1 MIIQSIDVE
10 RFRAMEDV
18 VLKIGR
24 HLTAIAGRNA
34 TMKSTLLGMLGQP
47 FSISNGSPMYG
58 ELTIDGYNF
67 RSQFKEKF
75 RLSKEHDIAGQHKW
89 ILKFCNSSYYHNNY
103 IQMVSVARKAKGQ
116 EDSIRFIN
124 SEGKSK
130 GKGYVQLPVVYL
142 SLSRIY
148 PIGETGKTR
157 TMDIN
162 LSEDE
167 KSLYVSWYKDILSIS
182 EVNNA
187 QINIERKDSR
197 QVFAGLSDDI
207 HDVFTSSAGEGNIGR
222 IIIAVLSFKKLK
234 EKYGSKYKGGILL
247 IDELDATLYGY
258 SQIKLVRFL
267 KKIASEYRI
276 QVIFTTHSPLILK
289 EVNRFQRLEL
299 KDKNIPLTFK
309 EYDFDCEIIDLK
321 PKYDNGIRKIIGA
334 NIHSSNELK
343 EAIND
348 INLKPTS
355 ISQSINVYLE
365 DNRALS
371 LLLYIL
377 ERGGIEASQYINP
390 VDINLGWTNYLQ
402 LYEKE
407 IPEFRNSLIILDNDV
422 KSKPNFKAKKHIV
435 MDANNILFMP
445 VDVEAGI
452 YKMLR
457 NHENYSM
464 FEAKLKEKHIAMS
477 YDVCFRD
484 YVNDECSDSNEYK
497 QWFKYVEQSIKDVNL
512 LFDVWYTIY
521 REDAIDFIEEFINT
535 YNVLAEEQELDYLIP
550 SSFDNLDDTINSD
563 TKVENKPKIGR
574 LF

>member
-1 MIIQSIDVE
+1 MNGIHILSTVPSCLGGRRFSPQFFEVESYILSALLWRQLNGPIRLYTDDVGLEFLTSRGLESIWDSIDTNTLSAIPKSINQIE
-10 RFRAMEDV
+10 FWAGAKLYALRAE
-18 VLKIGR
+18 
-24 HLTAIAGRNA
+24 NA
-34 TMKSTLLGMLGQP
+34 PVAMVDTDLFIWK
-47 FSISNGSPMYG
+47 
-58 ELTIDGYNF
+58 
-67 RSQFKEKF
+67 
-75 RLSKEHDIAGQHKW
+75 DI
-89 ILKFCNSSYYHNNY
+89 SSYC
-103 IQMVSVARKAKGQ
+103 KG
-116 EDSIRFIN
+116 R
-124 SEGKSK
+124 
-130 GKGYVQLPVVYL
+130 
-142 SLSRIY
+142 
-148 PIGETGKTR
+148 
-157 TMDIN
+157 
-162 LSEDE
+162 
-167 KSLYVSWYKDILSIS
+167 
-182 EVNNA
+182 
-187 QINIERKDSR
+187 
-197 QVFAGLSDDI
+197 
-207 HDVFTSSAGEGNIGR
+207 
-222 IIIAVLSFKKLK
+222 
-234 EKYGSKYKGGILL
+234 
-247 IDELDATLYGY
+247 
-258 SQIKLVRFL
+258 KLVTLHR
-267 KKIASEYRI
+267 ED
-276 QVIFTTHSPLILK
+276 LI
-289 EVNRFQRLEL
+289 ECYPPIE
-299 KDKNIPLTFK
+299 
-309 EYDFDCEIIDLK
+309 
-321 PKYDNGIRKIIGA
+321 G
-334 NIHSSNELK
+334 
-343 EAIND
+343 
-348 INLKPTS
+348 NLKPTS